1 MKIQIKLASLSAAV
15 AVSLLTPAN
24 ADIIAYEGLNYG
36 VGVSLSAQTQPA
48 QFDAWNRNIIASPG
62 YTTVAGSL
70 AYTNGGALTT
80 TGNALTGGNAYET
93 CGMRINLASS
103 YDIPKYNAAWTPYK
117 VDVPNKWGGTT
128 PVIGEDN
135 TTMYVS
141 FLMNSTSDN
150 ANFGLYTDGYIGSDP
165 WGQMGVGT
173 TLKVTAEGAVSLRVG
188 SYTYGAFDS
197 VNNNGTDGDPANHA
211 IQDVTATAVTAG
223 STNLYVL
230 KIEFGA
236 SGNGQDKVSLFQNPT
251 VGGTEPGAANAS
263 ITATGNLVFSAIGI
277 YLGNQAGKGQFDE
290 LRFGSA
296 WADVVP
302 SSAPPLTGFAAWANS
317 HGLPTDGTGNG
328 APSEIL
334 AGDGITNLMKYAL
347 GIDPLVSGYQGRL
360 TSGKVT
366 DSGSDYLNITY
377 IRPDPAPI
385 GLSYVPEASPDL
397 FTWSTAGIVSTPSTP
412 SGGLCTVS
420 VRDNTAIGSE
430 TRRFLR
436 VKAVVSP

>member
-1 MKIQIKLASLSAAV
+1 M
-15 AVSLLTPAN
+15 
-24 ADIIAYEGLNYG
+24 
-36 VGVSLSAQTQPA
+36 
-48 QFDAWNRNIIASPG
+48 
-62 YTTVAGSL
+62 
-70 AYTNGGALTT
+70 
-80 TGNALTGGNAYET
+80 
-93 CGMRINLASS
+93 
-103 YDIPKYNAAWTPYK
+103 
-117 VDVPNKWGGTT
+117 
-128 PVIGEDN
+128 
-135 TTMYVS
+135 
-141 FLMNSTSDN
+141 
-150 ANFGLYTDGYIGSDP
+150 
-165 WGQMGVGT
+165 
-173 TLKVTAEGAVSLRVG
+173 
-188 SYTYGAFDS
+188 
-197 VNNNGTDGDPANHA
+197 
-211 IQDVTATAVTAG
+211 TATAVTAG

-277 YLGNQAGKGQFDE
+277 YLGNDAGKGQFDE

-328 APSEIL
+328 APGAIL

-347 GIDPLVSGYQGRL
+347 GINPQVSGYQGRL
-360 TSGKVT
+360 TTGKVT